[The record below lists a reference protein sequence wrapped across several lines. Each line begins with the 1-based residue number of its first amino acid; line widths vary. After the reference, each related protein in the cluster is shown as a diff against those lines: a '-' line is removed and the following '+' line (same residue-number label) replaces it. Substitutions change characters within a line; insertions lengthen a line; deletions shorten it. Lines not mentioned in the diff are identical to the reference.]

1 MYSLC
6 TLRNAVSGGR
16 DLDGTSH
23 IQDELELKMTTH
35 PGEKK
40 SRFDPEPLPRRDFL
54 GLAALGSM
62 MAAFLLSI
70 FGMLKLPK
78 AAVSASP
85 AKKFNVSI
93 PDTLPEGEAFIPPG
107 RNVAVF
113 RDAEGVFAISTVCT
127 HLGCI
132 VKASPAG
139 FDCPCHGS
147 GFTKDGTVRKGPAPK
162 PLPWLKVSLSGS
174 TVTVDEEK
182 TVKAGTKV

>member
-1 MYSLC
+1 
-6 TLRNAVSGGR
+6 
-16 DLDGTSH
+16 
-23 IQDELELKMTTH
+23 MTTT

-40 SRFDPEPLPRRDFL
+40 SRFDPEPMPRRDFL

-62 MAAFLLSI
+62 AAALFFSL

-85 AKKFNVSI
+85 AKKFNVN
-93 PDTLPEGEAFIPPG
+93 LPENLAEGEAFVPPG

-132 VKASPAG
+132 VKTSANG

-147 GFTKDGTVRKGPAPK
+147 GFKKDGTVVKGPAPK
-162 PLPWLKVSLSGS
+162 PLPWLKVAKSGGGF
-174 TVTVDEEK
+174 TVDEETKVK
-182 TVKAGTKV
+182 TGTKV

>member
-1 MYSLC
+1 
-6 TLRNAVSGGR
+6 
-16 DLDGTSH
+16 
-23 IQDELELKMTTH
+23 MTTH

-40 SRFDPEPLPRRDFL
+40 SRFDPEPIPRRDFL

-62 MAAFLLSI
+62 AAAIGLSVL
-70 FGMLKLPK
+70 GMLKLPK

-85 AKKFNVSI
+85 AKKFSI
-93 PDTLPEGEAFIPPG
+93 SLPDTLQEGEAFIPPG

-132 VKASPAG
+132 VKASANG

-147 GFTKDGTVRKGPAPK
+147 GFEKNGAVRKGPAPK
-162 PLPWLKVSLSGS
+162 PLPSLKVVAICNTISI
-174 TVTVDEEK
+174 DEDSKVK
-182 TVKAGTKV
+182 TGTKV

>member
-1 MYSLC
+1 
-6 TLRNAVSGGR
+6 
-16 DLDGTSH
+16 
-23 IQDELELKMTTH
+23 MTTH

-40 SRFDPEPLPRRDFL
+40 SRFDPEPIPRRDFL

-62 MAAFLLSI
+62 AAAIGLSVL
-70 FGMLKLPK
+70 GMLKLPK

-85 AKKFNVSI
+85 AKKFSI
-93 PDTLPEGEAFIPPG
+93 SLPDTLQEGEAFIPPG

-132 VKASPAG
+132 VKASANG

-147 GFTKDGTVRKGPAPK
+147 GFEKNGAVRKGPAPK
-162 PLPWLKVSLSGS
+162 PLPWLKVVASGN
-174 TVTVDEEK
+174 TITIDEDSKVK
-182 TVKAGTKV
+182 TGTKV

>member
-1 MYSLC
+1 
-6 TLRNAVSGGR
+6 
-16 DLDGTSH
+16 
-23 IQDELELKMTTH
+23 MTTH
-35 PGEKK
+35 PAEKQ

-62 MAAFLLSI
+62 AAAFALSI

-85 AKKFNVSI
+85 AKKFNI
-93 PDTLPEGEAFIPPG
+93 TLPDTLAAGEAFIPPG

-132 VKASPAG
+132 VKTSAAG

-147 GFTKDGTVRKGPAPK
+147 GFQKDGTVRKGPAPK
-162 PLPWLKVSLSGS
+162 PLPWLKVSLAGGVL
-174 TVTVDEEK
+174 TIDEDSK
-182 TVKAGTKV
+182 VKAGTKV